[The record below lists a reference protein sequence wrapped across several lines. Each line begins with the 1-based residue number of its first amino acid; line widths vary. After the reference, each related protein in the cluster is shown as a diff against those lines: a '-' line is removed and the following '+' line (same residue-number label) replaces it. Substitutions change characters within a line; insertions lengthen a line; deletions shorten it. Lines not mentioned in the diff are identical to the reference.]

1 MKRLFFFLIGS
12 GSALAVHGQIDSMTA
27 ERAVQM
33 LPPPVQQ
40 TEPSS
45 VLKMQTDAWMY
56 SQRMP
61 AGMLYPFMGGGI
73 SNDIIRKSSD
83 RIGDA
88 QSHLQGQAG
97 ILVQFD
103 DFGKYL
109 IPSKKISWSYQ
120 YAYTN
125 LYASQFD
132 QPAFDLVFRGNA
144 PFAGKTLES
153 RDLRFNTMS
162 WNRLGTQASWR
173 PQNSKISYRAGAN
186 WVFMR
191 NYQDLRLPSGSLFT
205 SAVGDSV
212 FMNYDLDYTRKDR
225 NSNGFYD
232 LSHGFSAQFGIAGIK
247 QASKLNRSLSWSI
260 EVQDLGM
267 VSLGKRASRY
277 QAEKG
282 VQVFGWNVPFTPYG
296 IDSTAS
302 FRNYFDTLLS
312 RLDPARSEANEW
324 VMLPARFRAEVLTWI
339 GKKSDILRARL
350 EYRMFPGFI
359 PRASLEYTK
368 RLNPKGSIALHA
380 TAAYGGVPNGDIG
393 LGLSI
398 RPWSSL
404 WIQAQAISVEGLI
417 LPGKTGGAGGMVQA
431 SLRF

>member
-1 MKRLFFFLIGS
+1 MKRLFTYLITG
-12 GSALAVHGQIDSMTA
+12 GSALAAHGQKDSMTT
-27 ERAVQM
+27 ERAVQL
-33 LPPPVQQ
+33 LPPPIQQ
-40 TEPSS
+40 IQPSS
-45 VLKMQTDAWMY
+45 VLKVQTDAWMY

-61 AGMLYPFMGGGI
+61 AGMLYPFMGGSI

-88 QSHLQGQAG
+88 QSQLQGQAG
-97 ILVQFD
+97 IFVQFD

-109 IPSKKISWSYQ
+109 IPSKKITWSYQ

-162 WNRLGTQASWR
+162 WNRLGTQATWR

-212 FMNYDLDYTRKDR
+212 FMNYNLDYTRKDR
-225 NSNGFYD
+225 NANGFYD
-232 LSHGFSAQFGIAGIK
+232 LSHGFSTQFGVAGVK
-247 QASKLNRSLSWSI
+247 YSSKYNRPLNWFFD
-260 EVQDLGM
+260 VQDLGL

-277 QAEKG
+277 QAEQG

-312 RLDPARSEANEW
+312 KLDPDRSDASGW
-324 VMLPARFRAEVLTWI
+324 IMLPVRFRAEMFTTI
-339 GKKSDILRARL
+339 GTKGNTLRARL

-368 RLNPKGSIALHA
+368 SLNQKHSVQMHV
-380 TAAYGGVPNGDIG
+380 TSAYGGVPNGDIG
-393 LGLSI
+393 LGFSF
-398 RPWSSL
+398 RPWNTL
-404 WIQAQAISVEGLI
+404 WIQAQAISVEGLV
-417 LPGKTGGAGGMVQA
+417 LPGKTGGAGGVLQA
-431 SLRF
+431 SMRF